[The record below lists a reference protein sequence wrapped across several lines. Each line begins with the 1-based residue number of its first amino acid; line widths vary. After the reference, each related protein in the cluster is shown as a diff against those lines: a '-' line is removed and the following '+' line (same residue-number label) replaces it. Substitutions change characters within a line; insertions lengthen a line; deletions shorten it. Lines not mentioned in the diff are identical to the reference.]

1 MQSFGEERLRGGY
14 MNKLV
19 AILCVVSWS
28 GFWSFG
34 YLALT
39 SSGHEQGQV
48 VIAAI
53 LAFIGFLTGVFAYMK
68 LSHEMPMNYRRVAQ
82 S

>member
-1 MQSFGEERLRGGY
+1 

-19 AILCVVSWS
+19 AILCVISWA

-39 SSGHEQGQV
+39 SEGHDSGQV
-48 VIAAI
+48 IVAAL
-53 LAFIGFLTGVFAYMK
+53 LAFVGFLTGVFAYMR
-68 LSHEMPMNYRRVAQ
+68 LSHAMPMDYRRVEQ
-82 S
+82 G